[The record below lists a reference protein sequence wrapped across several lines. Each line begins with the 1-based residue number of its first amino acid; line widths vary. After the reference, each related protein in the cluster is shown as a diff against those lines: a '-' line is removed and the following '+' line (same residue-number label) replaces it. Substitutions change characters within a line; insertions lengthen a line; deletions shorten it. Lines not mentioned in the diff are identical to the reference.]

1 MLYTLAM
8 VCVDPLP
15 FPAGITYSREMSRLL
30 CIWLW
35 AMLMR
40 PLIDPGL
47 PSLLMRLIGTLHKGN
62 QLSQDNSQADPNFG

>member
-8 VCVDPLP
+8 VWVVSLP
-15 FPAGITYSREMSRLL
+15 FPAGTKYSREMSRLL

-40 PLIDPGL
+40 PLTHPGR
-47 PSLLMRLIGTLHKGN
+47 PSPLLRLTGTLQGIK
-62 QLSQDNSQADPNFG
+62 P